1 MLSRAAAS
9 LLTLL
14 LVCAPAPSAAKPA
27 GTLDR
32 LADDLDARLG
42 AALGDRALGELDLGL
57 AVRPLGGTPDRLG
70 QVIGRLMLE
79 RIRARKPRSLTLA
92 PGGLDEAGRRA
103 WTTARGL
110 ELILEVDVMLGTGH
124 LHLVGMLRECDRHL
138 WRDLITPQRGA
149 LNHLH
154 ASVRMDAEV
163 RAYQGAV
170 SSGSLRLSAETF
182 PVQVGGGI
190 LALASA
196 DLDGDGRAELL
207 ALQSRTL
214 LVLRYLGPRK
224 GLSVALQHPLGGQP
238 ATIRPRR
245 PMGTLLALDRDGDR
259 KPELLLRSSEQAR
272 GEILS
277 MESGGLSSRG
287 ELDGYPLAG
296 DAGSLLTC
304 AARPG
309 QDQLDG
315 AAARILP
322 ADGAAPAPA
331 TGLPAAFYALRQA
344 PAPVQKKDEPGAIRA
359 LVDSEGVLTLQD
371 PRRGKALGKLRG
383 VGAALHLVDLN
394 DDGALELITSGGG
407 GPGEDDLLRIH
418 KVAGGKLSGLLW
430 SSAGLPGAVTALAHG
445 DLDGDGKLELVAALL
460 NRAGAARLMVLR

>member
-1 MLSRAAAS
+1 MPGTSARNLRLPYTCRMLSRAAAS

-214 LVLRYLGPRK
+214 LVLRYLVRLAMLSDVQSITGRVLSDQIQLEASRSHDRFSFLNNLRK
-224 GLSVALQHPLGGQP
+224 RFAPH
-238 ATIRPRR
+238 
-245 PMGTLLALDRDGDR
+245 
-259 KPELLLRSSEQAR
+259 
-272 GEILS
+272 
-277 MESGGLSSRG
+277 LSS
-287 ELDGYPLAG
+287 D
-296 DAGSLLTC
+296 
-304 AARPG
+304 
-309 QDQLDG
+309 
-315 AAARILP
+315 
-322 ADGAAPAPA
+322 
-331 TGLPAAFYALRQA
+331 
-344 PAPVQKKDEPGAIRA
+344 
-359 LVDSEGVLTLQD
+359 
-371 PRRGKALGKLRG
+371 
-383 VGAALHLVDLN
+383 
-394 DDGALELITSGGG
+394 
-407 GPGEDDLLRIH
+407 
-418 KVAGGKLSGLLW
+418 
-430 SSAGLPGAVTALAHG
+430 
-445 DLDGDGKLELVAALL
+445 
-460 NRAGAARLMVLR
+460 